1 MKPGIQTL
9 SDSQGACECEGARR
23 CCPSR
28 AGMTPTACPQHH
40 RFEGEADEL
49 IGAARTQSEAITCA
63 QIATMPKN
71 NASEV
76 NVAASSTTARTMTNH
91 SRPIE
96 QVMNIVHV
104 MFVCQ
109 GLARRLR

>member
-1 MKPGIQTL
+1 M
-9 SDSQGACECEGARR
+9 A
-23 CCPSR
+23 
-28 AGMTPTACPQHH
+28 PTVCPQHH

-76 NVAASSTTARTMTNH
+76 NVTASSTTARTMTNQL
-91 SRPIE
+91 PTDK
-96 QVMNIVHV
+96 NKP
-104 MFVCQ
+104 
-109 GLARRLR
+109 